1 MASVREERAYWA
13 HQLHAT
19 LLNTIGAV
27 IVQSQVCEQAVR
39 TALPGCVDEVVRLRQ
54 MLQAL
59 EDAARTMAAS
69 AAAAPRNPVR
79 EVRDQIHAFTRAHP
93 HLAVVL
99 SVRGGRLRA
108 SRRIT
113 TGVGIVLSEAL
124 LNAVRHGRPAHI
136 EVDLAV
142 TAGSLLL
149 RVRDD
154 GRGFDPALPT
164 AAPDDAGGR
173 PRCGMAIMRTWAGV
187 LGGRFAISS
196 VPGRGTQVTLHVPI
210 ENPAPR
216 HAR

>member
-27 IVQSQVCEQAVR
+27 IVQSQVCEHAVR
-39 TALPGCVDEVVRLRQ
+39 SALPGCVDEVVRLRQ

-69 AAAAPRNPVR
+69 AATAPRDPVR
-79 EVRDQIHAFTRAHP
+79 EVRGQIHAFTRAHP
-93 HLAVVL
+93 QLAVVL
-99 SVRGGRLRA
+99 NIRGTRPRA

-124 LNAVRHGRPAHI
+124 LNAVRHGRPSRI

-142 TAGSLLL
+142 TVGSLLL

-154 GRGFDPALPT
+154 GRGFDPAGAMREP
-164 AAPDDAGGR
+164 DAGNGR
-173 PRCGMAIMRTWAGV
+173 PRCGLAIMRTWAGV

-196 VPGRGTQVTLHVPI
+196 VPGRGAQVTLHVPLDSSI
-210 ENPAPR
+210 PRPAR
-216 HAR
+216 